1 MKDTAQTIPLP
12 PLRLQRAR
20 EQLWNDLTDTDR
32 QAARRVYT
40 ALMSTV
46 SEPGALLPLQSV
58 PRTRLLEVL
67 FRVTTILRI
76 LRWGLYPALV
86 CAGLM
91 VHPWF
96 LAGAPLVFLLD
107 RAVLAYVQ
115 VRLAVDLAAR
125 VRVFSDL
132 VLEDLQPFTRGPA
145 WPEAE
150 SFPPL
155 DR

>member
-1 MKDTAQTIPLP
+1 LP
-12 PLRLQRAR
+12 ALRLQRAR
-20 EQLWNDLTDTDR
+20 EQLWNDLTDADR
-32 QAARRVYT
+32 QAARQVYT
-40 ALMSTV
+40 ALMAAV
-46 SEPGALLPLQSV
+46 SEPGVLVPLQSV

-67 FRVTTILRI
+67 FRVTTILRL

-86 CAGLM
+86 GAGLI

-125 VRVFSDL
+125 VRVFNDL
-132 VLEDLQPFTRGPA
+132 ALEDIEPFVPEPA
-145 WPEAE
+145 WSDTET
-150 SFPPL
+150 FPPL